1 MMNNACTRAGKGKGT
16 IFVDSKLSSGTIE
29 SNIIVSKSLKKY
41 FRYFHFFSSYDAEI
55 TANSS
60 ILNIPVLSIVLPL
73 AWITGADVYVD
84 ELDKTFAESAQALQ
98 QEYGKVY
105 PKAPFNTKLVV
116 DKLVENK
123 GSPNNTALLFS
134 GGVDSTYSLFSNIT
148 LRPRLVMIF
157 GIVDIP
163 ISNVTFQEKVKTEYS
178 NFARK
183 EGLEINFIRT
193 NGLEIL
199 DRSRVNHLWWRFK
212 GQNEVYFYQGI
223 GYMIGQIGQTA
234 PLSNG
239 RFNHLLVGAGN
250 DYTTEY
256 IRKEILDSSSHRT
269 DEKIAWANLRVKHD
283 GALHR
288 YEKALFLKK
297 FINDNGAELRVCWA
311 LPEYLLRFN
320 LMNCNKCEKC
330 LRTIAALVYAG
341 IDPND
346 CGFEVDDST
355 FYLMRFLIERKL
367 LSLKH
372 LTYLWKPL
380 QQVIPD
386 KIKEDIHGSKKF
398 LEWFKTVDLDSVAKP
413 PSSLSTFLYYN
424 VPYPVSNM
432 LGKIF
437 YESRPNKYTMYE
449 PIELDTL
456 KKNARKAPELK

>member
-1 MMNNACTRAGKGKGT
+1 MMINARNRTSKKT
-16 IFVDSKLSSGTIE
+16 IFVDSKLSSGTVNSDIL
-29 SNIIVSKSLKKY
+29 VSKSLKKY
-41 FRYFHFFSSYDAEI
+41 FRDFHFFSRYDAEI
-55 TANSS
+55 DADNS

-98 QEYGKVY
+98 REYKKVY
-105 PKAPFNTKLVV
+105 LKAPFTTRLVV
-116 DKLVENK
+116 DKLVENED
-123 GSPNNTALLFS
+123 SPNNTALLFS

-148 LRPRLVMIF
+148 LNPRLIMIF

-163 ISNVTFQEKVKTEYS
+163 VSSVTFQEKVETEYS

-183 EGLEINFIRT
+183 EGLKINFIRT

-199 DRSRVNHLWWRFK
+199 NRRRVNHLWWRYK

-223 GYMIGQIGQTA
+223 GYMIGQMGQIA
-234 PLSNG
+234 PLSIG
-239 RFNHLLVGAGN
+239 RFNHLLVGAGY

-256 IRKEILDSSSHRT
+256 VRKEIHDSSSPIT
-269 DEKIAWANLRVKHD
+269 DEKVAWANLRVKHD
-283 GALHR
+283 GSLHR
-288 YEKALFLKK
+288 HEKTLFLKK
-297 FINDNGAELRVCWA
+297 FINDNRAKLRVCWA

-372 LTYLWKPL
+372 LTHLWKPL

-424 VPYPVSNM
+424 FPYPVSNI

-437 YESRPNKYTMYE
+437 YESRPNKYTIYE

-456 KKNARKAPELK
+456 KNYTRKAPELK